1 MPMSTLVSARRIPL
15 LFGLATRTQ
24 VRPVISGPISPLAPS
39 SRPQLTFVTKRRKLF
54 DTNGKLNASLCEL
67 NSLTLPIPATL
78 TLCCILGRFAG
89 SKLLNSISETF
100 VERDDVVGTENF
112 RGAGA
117 GGADGGKDGARL
129 GRGTG

>member
-15 LFGLATRTQ
+15 LFGLAAKTQ
-24 VRPVISGPISPLAPS
+24 VRPDISGQIRPPALS
-39 SRPQLTFVTKRRKLF
+39 PQLTFVTKRRKLF